1 MGENIGLS
9 EYTLAVLTTDKNMSP
24 VGGCPIF
31 YADNDEDLQQK
42 ALLMSKCVS
51 GMVHQITKGTLVIV
65 KH

>member
-1 MGENIGLS
+1 MGQNIGLS

-31 YADNDEDLQQK
+31 YADNDDDLQQK

-51 GMVHQITKGTLVIV
+51 GMVHQLAKGTLIIV

>member
-1 MGENIGLS
+1 MGQNIGLS

-31 YADNDEDLQQK
+31 YADNDDDLQQK

-51 GMVHQITKGTLVIV
+51 GMVHQLTKGTLIIV

>member
-1 MGENIGLS
+1 MGVNIGLS

-51 GMVHQITKGTLVIV
+51 GMVHQITKGTLIIV

>member
-1 MGENIGLS
+1 MGNNVGLN
-9 EYTLAVLTTDKNMSP
+9 EYTLAIITTNKNMSP

-31 YADNDEDLQQK
+31 YADDDKDLQNK

-51 GMVHQITKGTLVIV
+51 GMVHQIEKGTLIIV

>member
-1 MGENIGLS
+1 MGNNVGLN
-9 EYTLAVLTTDKNMSP
+9 EFTLAVITTDKNMNP

-31 YADNDEDLQQK
+31 YANDNDDLQNK

-51 GMVHQITKGTLVIV
+51 GMVHQISEGTLIIV

>member
-1 MGENIGLS
+1 MGNNVGIT
-9 EYTLAVLTTDKNMSP
+9 EYTLALITTNKNMNP

-31 YADNDEDLQQK
+31 YAENDEDLQKK

-51 GMVHQITKGTLVIV
+51 GMVHEIAKGTLIIV

>member
-1 MGENIGLS
+1 MGNNVGIN
-9 EYTLAVLTTDKNMSP
+9 EYTLAVLTTNKNMCP

-31 YADNDEDLQQK
+31 YADDDKDLQKK

-51 GMVHQITKGTLVIV
+51 GMVHQIEKDTLIIV